1 MIIVKI
7 LLGVLTVCVLVLA
20 AAMAV
25 EAGKSRKIRANYP
38 RTGKMIEIHKGCRMN
53 VYGTGEGERT
63 FVMLSGW
70 GTPAPAVDFT
80 PMINAMEGMG
90 RIAVPEVPGYGASD
104 DTLLPR
110 RTEYIVEEIRTALRE
125 AGFQPPY
132 YLMPHSMSGMHTLCW
147 AKKYP
152 EEVAGIIGIDISF
165 PLRRGEKLKRNRKVK
180 FKRWFCTKTGLF
192 RRIVHTGKLDKRILD
207 QCGQD
212 ESLFPYMKELTA
224 CRAMDSAVYQE
235 GLRFRR
241 NVAYIRNCLPDPKL
255 PLLLFSSTIQAEQA
269 KTRGLNW
276 QEGDRKL
283 AECSERAKIVIYEAP
298 HYLHHEKAAE
308 MAAEIRDFFSAGDA
322 RKRPAE

>member
-1 MIIVKI
+1 MIFVKI
-7 LLGVLTVCVLVLA
+7 LLGVLAAGVLVLA
-20 AAMAV
+20 AAMTA

-53 VYGTGEGERT
+53 VYSTGEGEPV
-63 FVMLSGW
+63 FVMMSGW

-110 RTEYIVEEIRTALRE
+110 RTEYIVEEIRAALRE

-147 AKKYP
+147 AKMYP

-165 PLRRGEKLKRNRKVK
+165 PLRPGEKLKRNQKVK

-192 RRIVHTGKLDKRILD
+192 RRIVRTGKLDKRILD

-212 ESLFPYMKELTA
+212 ASLFPYMKELTA

-235 GLRFRR
+235 GLLFPR
-241 NVAYIRNCLPDPKL
+241 NVEHIKKCMPDPKL
-255 PLLLFSSTIQAEQA
+255 PILLFSSTIQAEHA

-276 QEGDRKL
+276 QEGDRQL
-283 AECSERAKIVIYEAP
+283 VAFSEKAKIVIYEAP

-308 MAAEIRDFFSAGDA
+308 MAAEIREFFFAGEA
-322 RKRPAE
+322 AE